1 MRDRIITILIMFTV
15 LFSPLFVNAAYVY
28 ENKDGAYQTD
38 VDKFIPQSGVK
49 VKTSKLADMMENS
62 TRNAMEGNNTNRE
75 RKPQQVEQQNGGL
88 LRVNSNNPNRRSYK
102 WF

>member
-1 MRDRIITILIMFTV
+1 MKNSAILFLTV
-15 LFSPLFVNAAYVY
+15 IFSLTLLGANAAYVY
-28 ENKDGAYQTD
+28 ENDNGEYQTD

-62 TRNAMEGNNTNRE
+62 TRNAMEGNSGRTQHNQQQA
-75 RKPQQVEQQNGGL
+75 RKSNFMGQNQ
-88 LRVNSNNPNRRSYK
+88 SNPNRRSYK